1 MLPVGCGNAKI
12 PMETI
17 TEPARQKLRT
27 SRIAG
32 WRRWF
37 SVLGPG
43 LITGASDDDPSG
55 ISTYSIAGAST
66 GFSMLWIVLLTT
78 PMMAVIQGMCAR
90 IGMVTGVGLATTM
103 RKHLPFW
110 LLYPLAVAIVAA
122 NIMNAGAD
130 LQGMGSAAQMV
141 LGLPRWFWVLSFG
154 VGLSVLQVFFSY
166 KAIFAV
172 VKWLT
177 VSLFAYIVTAFV
189 VHASWGEVARH
200 LFVPEVHFSATW
212 ITTLM
217 AVLGTTITPYLF
229 FWQACLMV
237 EEEKAQGRQSVAER
251 RGASDEEI
259 RNAHLDANAGM
270 IFSNLVAFFI
280 IITTA
285 ATLASSGHSN
295 IQTAQDAARALEPLA
310 GHFASLLFTLGMV
323 GTGLLAI
330 PALVGSSAYVVAECL
345 KWKTGL
351 DQPLRRAPGF
361 YGTLVIGMIVAMA
374 MDLLHVNAIS
384 ALFWSAIINGVVA
397 VPLLCVVVS
406 FASSKRIMQEWRS
419 SLLARIWGWATVAV
433 MGVAAISIFIFWG
446 KS

>member
-1 MLPVGCGNAKI
+1 
-12 PMETI
+12 METT
-17 TEPARQKLRT
+17 TEATPETLRT
-27 SRIAG
+27 GQSAG
-32 WRRWF
+32 WRRWI

-78 PMMAVIQGMCAR
+78 PMMAVVQGMCAR
-90 IGMVTGVGLATTM
+90 IGMVTGAGLATNM
-103 RKHLPFW
+103 RKYLPIW
-110 LLYPLAVAIVAA
+110 MLYPLALAIVVA
-122 NIMNAGAD
+122 NVINAGAD
-130 LQGMGSAAQMV
+130 LQGMAAAANMV
-141 LGLPRWFWVLSFG
+141 FGLREWFWVLCFG
-154 VGLSVLQVFFSY
+154 IVLSVSQVFLPYKTLFS
-166 KAIFAV
+166 I

-177 VSLFAYIVTAFV
+177 ISLFAYIITAFV
-189 VHASWGEVARH
+189 VHVPWGTVLRH
-200 LFVPEVHFSATW
+200 VFVPEVHFNASW

-237 EEEKAQGRQSVAER
+237 EEEKAMGRTTLVQR
-251 RGASDEEI
+251 RGATVDEI
-259 RNAHLDANAGM
+259 KDAHLDANVGM
-270 IFSNLVAFFI
+270 IFSNIVAFFI
-280 IITTA
+280 IVTTA
-285 ATLASSGHSN
+285 ATLASTAHSN

-310 GHFASLLFTLGMV
+310 GRFAALLFTLGMV

-351 DQPLRRAPGF
+351 DEPLRRAPGF
-361 YGTLVIGMIVAMA
+361 YGALVIGMIVAMA
-374 MDLLHVNAIS
+374 MNLLHVNAIS
-384 ALFWSAIINGVVA
+384 ALFWSAVINGVVS

-406 FASSKRIMQEWRS
+406 FASSKRIMQRWRS
-419 SLLARIWGWATVAV
+419 SLLARFWGWATVAV
-433 MGVAAISIFIFWG
+433 MGVAAIGIFVFWG